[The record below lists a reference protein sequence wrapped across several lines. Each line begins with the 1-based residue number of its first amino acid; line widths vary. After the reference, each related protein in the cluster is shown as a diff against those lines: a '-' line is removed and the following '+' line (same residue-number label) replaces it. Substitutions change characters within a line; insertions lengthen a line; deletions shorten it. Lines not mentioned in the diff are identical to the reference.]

1 MNGAVLS
8 LAQQSVLAPAGGAS
22 RQIAGLT
29 LPILLVFSGVSVIMW
44 VLIAWV
50 ATRRTGSFATHAP
63 WTDDG
68 GVGGR
73 AWIRVGGIAI
83 PVFVLSV
90 MLVVSLRDLSSFAM
104 VQHGAPDIRVIGHQ
118 WWWEVHYLEGGRDI
132 ASANEVHVP
141 VGRHVDI
148 ELISRDVIHSFWV
161 PELHGKVDLIPGVT
175 NHIQIDALEPGT
187 YTGQCAEFCGAEHA
201 LMRLVVRAEPATA
214 HDAWLNHEAQAGE
227 TPLSGEAAD
236 GREVFMRHQ
245 CSLCHTVR
253 GTPAA
258 GQVGPDLTH
267 FGARTGLAANAYPN
281 DVASLSA
288 WVTHAQAMKP
298 YAGMPNITAFTG
310 PEIHAL
316 VAYLRQLQ

>member
-1 MNGAVLS
+1 MRLVVFCV
-8 LAQQSVLAPAGGAS
+8 AQQLVLAPAGTAS

-29 LPILLVFSGVSVIMW
+29 LPILLIFSGVSVVMW

-68 GVGGR
+68 GVAGR
-73 AWIRVGGIAI
+73 TWIRVGGIAI

-118 WWWEVHYLEGGRDI
+118 WWWEVHYLQGGRDI
-132 ASANEVHVP
+132 TSANEVHVP
-141 VGRHVDI
+141 AGRHVDI

-161 PELHGKVDLIPGVT
+161 PELHGKVDLIPGVI
-175 NHIQIDALEPGT
+175 NHIQIDATEPGMF
-187 YTGQCAEFCGAEHA
+187 TGQCAEYCGAEHA
-201 LMRLVVRAEPATA
+201 LMRLVVRAERPAGYDT
-214 HDAWLNHEAQAGE
+214 WLSHE
-227 TPLSGEAAD
+227 SEAAATPSSGD
-236 GREVFMRHQ
+236 AAAGLQVFMSHQ

-253 GTPAA
+253 GTVAG

-267 FGARTGLAANAYPN
+267 FGSRSGLAANAYPN

-298 YAGMPNITAFTG
+298 DAGMPNITAFTG
-310 PEIHAL
+310 PEIQAL